1 MYKDEVLHTSW
12 KSSHHQHSI
21 PPSLSF
27 HRSRRLKIIHF
38 FLQFNTPSR
47 PFLKPFNMHPSTI
60 AAILAFTAGMT
71 VNAVPVVRP
80 EGTPEPPA
88 DRLRTTVGHTQAR
101 PQLSELAEDEF
112 TIPSIG
118 KRDHPIRP
126 LPACNDSS
134 EPSIGILCM
143 SSDLEELINRPS
155 NGIGRPSV
163 LGPQVTK
170 RDPQRFAD
178 VDDGRVDLG
187 ILVPPTL
194 EELLERKKQ
203 AGFSKEKRQSGRP
216 IRLVEPSGEST
227 VTPEELEQIVNNYK
241 QFRKEFGGVGAKE
254 KRKAQVIDA
263 GFGFDAGV
271 TIDPSALTGRLKQLI
286 PGQKEKRDNGRFINK
301 EPGRLGWDPI
311 PTIGDEVL
319 RGAQNQKRD
328 LSRVVD
334 NVVGRIAPVVPGGV
348 KQFIPGHK
356 EKRDPQVIDAGFG
369 FDAGVTID
377 PSTIADKVKQFIPGQ
392 KERRDPQVID
402 AGFGFDAGIT
412 IDPSTITD
420 KLTQFIPGQ
429 KEKRDDMGADFGF
442 GATPDSLVLP
452 VRRPSQKVTRD
463 AQIDAGVGFNAGITI
478 DPIALPG
485 HIKKLLPIQRTKR
498 DPQGRGKGHVFG
510 KIAEGVAGG
519 IGAIADGLTIHQALQ
534 GKPA

>member
-1 MYKDEVLHTSW
+1 
-12 KSSHHQHSI
+12 
-21 PPSLSF
+21 
-27 HRSRRLKIIHF
+27 
-38 FLQFNTPSR
+38 
-47 PFLKPFNMHPSTI
+47 MHPSTI

-101 PQLSELAEDEF
+101 PQLRCTNSIRSELAEDEF
-112 TIPSIG
+112 TVPSIG

-126 LPACNDSS
+126 LPACSDSS

-170 RDPQRFAD
+170 RDPRRFAD
-178 VDDGRVDLG
+178 LNNGHVDLG
-187 ILVPPTL
+187 ILVPPPTL

-377 PSTIADKVKQFIPGQ
+377 PSTITDKVKQFIPGQKERRDPQVIDAGFGFDAGVTIDPSTIADKVKQFIPGQ

-402 AGFGFDAGIT
+402 AGFGFDAGVT

-463 AQIDAGVGFNAGITI
+463 AQIDAGVGFDAGITI